1 MTITRSRATLP
12 MPCLVSRS
20 ICQHPTTL
28 VCSTIKIDATLEETV
43 ESKPQFDG
51 LTLTNQLCFDLYAAS
66 RAVIKAY
73 RPLLDPLGL
82 TYPQYLVLLVLW
94 EHDGQT
100 VKALGQALQ
109 LDSGTLSPLL
119 KRLESAGLIR
129 RQRRADDERE
139 VAVELSEAGVAL
151 KERAASVPTAIA
163 CKVGLR
169 GAERRALQTEL
180 RRLMVAL
187 AADQPGD

>member
-1 MTITRSRATLP
+1 MGS
-12 MPCLVSRS
+12 
-20 ICQHPTTL
+20 TTEF
-28 VCSTIKIDATLEETV
+28 EEL
-43 ESKPQFDG
+43 K
-51 LTLTNQLCFDLYAAS
+51 LTNQLCFDLYAAQ
-66 RAVIKAY
+66 RAVTKAY

-94 EHDGQT
+94 EHGSQSVT
-100 VKALGQALQ
+100 TLGQALQ

-129 RQRRADDERE
+129 RQRRPDDER
-139 VAVELSEAGVAL
+139 AVEVGLTAAGAEL

-169 GAERRALQTEL
+169 GAERRALQAEL
-180 RRLMVAL
+180 RRLL
-187 AADQPGD
+187 AALDSED